1 MQTCTVEGRT
11 STKHLRVR
19 DVRERNNDKTISK
32 ETVPESYCSNSK
44 KEKMCLANILDFTD
58 RFLKENE
65 HFRDRLYIVS
75 ENEFGVSKC
84 VCSTIKPE
92 LLPYPKLHSVDECS
106 RFFSLYLDFE
116 PLENSSK
123 PPRTLPSPSQVL
135 KWGVGDAFDMSVLLV
150 SFLIGS
156 GHDAYVVYGTA
167 PRWICTRDRRRIPLE
182 NVKKGQGNTI
192 MIGGSVMVG
201 AGITNKSP
209 VTMKDVVP
217 LARLT
222 EEAGVLVVP
231 TSGKIQNWKDFAA
244 AIKANPKA
252 VSVAGGSAGGTDHLL
267 LGLIVKALGA
277 DARNAA
283 YVAFQGGGPAN
294 AAILGGQV
302 SAGISGYSEFE
313 EQIKAGKMKA
323 IAVSGNK
330 RIPGVDV
337 PTLKELGLNVTA
349 ANWRGVFGA
358 PGISNDQKAKLVD
371 FLTKLHASE
380 AWKKTL
386 TERKWT
392 DVFLSGEAFQK
403 EIDKDIKE
411 TGLILKDLGLA

>member
-1 MQTCTVEGRT
+1 MKT
-11 STKHLRVR
+11 
-19 DVRERNNDKTISK
+19 NNNWYLIFLIKLINKKISMK
-32 ETVPESYCSNSK
+32 INRRKFMAYAGVSAAVLGMPNWASSQSKVIFDNLNIFVPAAPGGGWDGLSPIDRSIASK
-44 KEKMCLANILDFTD
+44 SAGLVNTFQ
-58 RFLKENE
+58 FENVGGAGGMVGLPK
-65 HFRDRLYIVS
+65 FVS
-75 ENEFGVSKC
+75 E
-84 VCSTIKPE
+84 
-92 LLPYPKLHSVDECS
+92 
-106 RFFSLYLDFE
+106 
-116 PLENSSK
+116 
-123 PPRTLPSPSQVL
+123 
-135 KWGVGDAFDMSVLLV
+135 
-150 SFLIGS
+150 
-156 GHDAYVVYGTA
+156 
-167 PRWICTRDRRRIPLE
+167 
-182 NVKKGQGNTI
+182 KKGQGNTI

-277 DARNAA
+277 DSRNAA

-330 RIPGVDV
+330 RIPGV
-337 PTLKELGLNVTA
+337 E
-349 ANWRGVFGA
+349 R
-358 PGISNDQKAKLVD
+358 SN
-371 FLTKLHASE
+371 
-380 AWKKTL
+380 
-386 TERKWT
+386 
-392 DVFLSGEAFQK
+392 
-403 EIDKDIKE
+403 I
-411 TGLILKDLGLA
+411 